1 MYYRAWRRTNISSSR
16 ESVYYTLDIVR
27 ENNGLISKCKVTRL
41 TTIATNRLNYRII
54 VCDYFCKMLRLFEP
68 NSFTRTKVY
77 YIYKWFLKNKATER
91 LNWSTNDKCMAF
103 RLSIN
108 NKVFDSVH
116 ISEELQ
122 RERKLVSLSA
132 SQFWG
137 KDLATLKNLY
147 LKKKNYLESSLA
159 NYVKVKIL

>member
-1 MYYRAWRRTNISSSR
+1 
-16 ESVYYTLDIVR
+16 
-27 ENNGLISKCKVTRL
+27 
-41 TTIATNRLNYRII
+41 
-54 VCDYFCKMLRLFEP
+54 
-68 NSFTRTKVY
+68 
-77 YIYKWFLKNKATER
+77 
-91 LNWSTNDKCMAF
+91 MAF

-147 LKKKNYLESSLA
+147 LKKKKTTWKAL
-159 NYVKVKIL
+159 